1 MIMIIIAEMTIDHLM
16 VCLANDKQLE
26 TSTSCTRLL
35 HRKFTSCIIIEW
47 SRTMVSKVPLKWF
60 LSFLQQ
66 PLCDVPHLNFCVTKV
81 VIATLNGTYAI
92 YGPIFFKILSQ
103 QRHLAIKARFFN
115 FWSCLQLFIKTYLS
129 KSEKNKINRKLISEC
144 CNCII
149 QCELQSMFV
158 VQHDTSAK

>member
-60 LSFLQQ
+60 LSF
-66 PLCDVPHLNFCVTKV
+66 FAAA
-81 VIATLNGTYAI
+81 AT
-92 YGPIFFKILSQ
+92 
-103 QRHLAIKARFFN
+103 
-115 FWSCLQLFIKTYLS
+115 
-129 KSEKNKINRKLISEC
+129 
-144 CNCII
+144 
-149 QCELQSMFV
+149 M
-158 VQHDTSAK
+158 